1 LVPAEEVMSEP
12 SDRRNLRP
20 KPGST
25 LWWYLWSV
33 VVLGATIVVT
43 CLAGVHHGDISALV
57 RHPVYWLVV
66 APMAVTALRPIAPN
80 GRSGG
85 DGTFALVVFVFALL
99 LRVGLPTAVAL
110 CAVMMLTRGCIY
122 RQALHRNLFNAAQH
136 VVTLSAS
143 WLVLQAFSINATPL
157 HPWTFTDEPRLRM
170 SELLAVGLA
179 GLAYLVVNNGSVY
192 VAMSIIEER
201 SIVSIARDEARH
213 VVVVGIAMVSLAPLV
228 LVVMVHAWPLVPLFY
243 PALISLYHNAAS
255 SVANEHDALHDWL
268 TGLGNRELLHRE
280 ATRALDALPRPGG
293 GVAVLVL
300 DVDRFKSVNDTLGHA
315 AGDRLLQIVAERLLA
330 VVRPADVVARLGGD
344 EFVILLHDVVD
355 LATARATAVRLLDRV
370 NGQCQVDG
378 ALIDLRVSLGVAMA
392 PEHGREFDGLLRRAD
407 RAMYVA
413 KAAGCGV
420 AVFDSQLDDD
430 RRHDPRLLRDIA
442 TAHSYGLPQQR

>member
-1 LVPAEEVMSEP
+1 MIEP

-20 KPGST
+20 PPGST

-33 VVLGATIVVT
+33 IVLAAAIVAI
-43 CLAGVHHGDISALV
+43 CLAGVHHGDVSALA
-57 RHPVYWLVV
+57 RRPVYWLVV
-66 APMAVTALRPIAPN
+66 APMAITALRPIAPK
-80 GRSGG
+80 GRSG
-85 DGTFALVVFVFALL
+85 DGTFALVVFLFALL

-110 CAVMMLTRGCIY
+110 CTIMMLTRGAIY

-143 WLVLQAFSINATPL
+143 WLVLQAFGIDATPL
-157 HPWTFTDEPRLRM
+157 HPWTFTEPSLRI

-192 VAMSIIEER
+192 IAMSIIEER
-201 SIVSIARDEARH
+201 SVVAIARDEARH
-213 VVVVGIAMVSLAPLV
+213 VLVVGIAMVSLSPLV
-228 LVVMVHAWPLVPLFY
+228 LVVMVHEWPLVPLFY
-243 PALISLYHNAAS
+243 PALISLYYNAAS

-280 ATRALDALPRPGG
+280 ATRALDAAPRPGG
-293 GVAVLVL
+293 GVALLVL

-315 AGDRLLQIVAERLLA
+315 AGDRLLQIVAERLMA

-344 EFVILLHDVVD
+344 EFVVLLHEVAD
-355 LATARATAVRLLDRV
+355 LATARMAAVRLLERV

-378 ALIDLRVSLGVAMA
+378 TLIDLRVSVGVALA
-392 PEHGREFDGLLRRAD
+392 PDHGREFDGLLRRAD
-407 RAMYVA
+407 GAMYVA

-420 AVFDSQLDDD
+420 AMFDSKADDD
-430 RRHDPRLLRDIA
+430 RRRTPAIA
-442 TAHSYGLPQQR
+442 EFSPPATV

>member
-1 LVPAEEVMSEP
+1 MSEP

-20 KPGST
+20 PRGSA

-33 VVLGATIVVT
+33 IVLGAAIVAV
-43 CLAGVHHGDISALV
+43 CVAGLHHGDVSALV
-57 RHPVYWLVV
+57 RRPAYWLVV
-66 APMAVTALRPIAPN
+66 APMAVTALRPVAPK
-80 GRSGG
+80 GRSG
-85 DGTFALVVFVFALL
+85 DGTFALVVFLFALL

-110 CAVMMLTRGCIY
+110 CTVTMVIRGAIY

-143 WLVLQAFSINATPL
+143 WLVLQAFHIDATPL
-157 HPWTFTDEPRLRM
+157 HPWTFTEPSLRA
-170 SELLAVGLA
+170 SEMVAVGLA

-192 VAMSIIEER
+192 IAMSIIEDT
-201 SIVSIARDEARH
+201 SIISIAREEAGH
-213 VVVVGIAMVSLAPLV
+213 ILAVGIAMVSLSPLV
-228 LVVMVHAWPLVPLFY
+228 LVVMVHEWPLVPLFY

-280 ATRALDALPRPGG
+280 ATRALDAAPRPGG

-315 AGDRLLQIVAERLLA
+315 AGDRLLQIVAERLMA

-344 EFVILLHDVVD
+344 EFVVLLHEVAD
-355 LATARATAVRLLDRV
+355 LATARIAAVRLLDRV
-370 NGQCQVDG
+370 NGQCQIDG
-378 ALIDLRVSLGVAMA
+378 TLIELRVSVGVALA

-420 AVFDSQLDDD
+420 AMFDSQLDDH
-430 RRHDPRLLRDIA
+430 RRRDHA
-442 TAHSYGLPQQR
+442 R